1 MIAAETEKLLRN
13 LPEGCTEVRVEDV
26 EKNVGISRQY
36 SIFELTRELSLKN
49 AAKALSMLPQL
60 KNCEAHSTV
69 ILPAVDDNTFRRL
82 GVNLTCDPSYQSH
95 KLYHK

>member
-1 MIAAETEKLLRN
+1 MLTLLK
-13 LPEGCTEVRVEDV
+13 G
-26 EKNVGISRQY
+26 
-36 SIFELTRELSLKN
+36 
-49 AAKALSMLPQL
+49 
-60 KNCEAHSTV
+60 CEAHSTV